1 MHRSISEMH
10 RIKQQSKKKK
20 KKHIFFSAPT
30 EQEVIQL
37 KILVYFQS
45 MSNLADS
52 IISNSHKFHMPVA
65 ILAYERK
72 WD

>member
-1 MHRSISEMH
+1 MHRSTSEMH
-10 RIKQQSKKKK
+10 RIKQQSKKKQTY
-20 KKHIFFSAPT
+20 FFSAPT

-65 ILAYERK
+65 IMAYERK